1 MINSEFFKKMKK
13 NGILVNTARS
23 KILSDSDCLEKHLR
37 KNREFYVLLMF
48 YL

>member
-23 KILSDSDCLEKHLR
+23 KLE
-37 KNREFYVLLMF
+37 
-48 YL
+48 